1 VPLRISIFFKF
12 QANYYL
18 AKMYE
23 QLAKSIGEKVVLTA
37 EEFELCKTFF
47 IPKKLR
53 KKQTLLL
60 EGDVCSYN
68 AFIEKGVLR
77 SYSTDE
83 KGNEHTMQFA
93 FEGWWISDL
102 SSFLLGN
109 TSTYTI
115 EAIEDSEL
123 LLLTYAAREDLM
135 NQIPVFERYQRIL
148 LQNAFIA
155 LQARINGALNDSAE
169 EKYTNLTVSYPDIIV
184 RVPQHIIA
192 SYLGLTPETL
202 SRIRKQINLRK

>member
-1 VPLRISIFFKF
+1 
-12 QANYYL
+12 
-18 AKMYE
+18 MYE
-23 QLAKSIGEKVVLTA
+23 QLAKSIAEKVSIT
-37 EEFELCKTFF
+37 EKQFELCKTFF

-68 AFIEKGVLR
+68 AFVEKGVLR
-77 SYSTDE
+77 SYSTDD
-83 KGNEHTMQFA
+83 KGNEHTMQLA

-102 SSFLLGN
+102 ASFLVGS

-135 NQIPVFERYQRIL
+135 DQLPIFERYQRML

-155 LQARINGALNDSAE
+155 LQARINGALNTSAE
-169 EKYTNLTVSYPDIIV
+169 EKYTTLTVSYPDIIA

>member
-1 VPLRISIFFKF
+1 
-12 QANYYL
+12 
-18 AKMYE
+18 MYQ
-23 QLAKSIGEKVVLTA
+23 QLEKSIGEKVSLTA
-37 EEFELCKTFF
+37 AEFELCKTFF

-77 SYSTDE
+77 SYTTDE
-83 KGNEHTMQFA
+83 KGNEQVIQFA

-102 SSFLLGN
+102 SSFLLGSN
-109 TSTYTI
+109 STYTI

-123 LLLTYAAREDLM
+123 LLLTYSAREELM
-135 NQIPVFERYQRIL
+135 IQLPVFERYQRIL

-155 LQARINGALNDSAE
+155 LQTRINAALNASAE
-169 EKYTNLTVSYPDIIV
+169 EKYIKLTVSYPDVIA
-184 RVPQHIIA
+184 RVPQHMIA

-202 SRIRKQINLRK
+202 SRVRKQINLRK